1 MTDIF
6 VGCRK
11 LEFWVPGFFPRKK
24 RKKNEMGKTVALT
37 AATKRRMLSALRDNK
52 KEPPAVVRHRPAA
65 SGPPKKKAKRPDSGA
80 SRGRKRKREHSSS
93 SDEDDESNSDSSESS
108 SDSDEEEA
116 PPPVSTNQDVRDSV
130 QIDWPATVLLIGKRF
145 CGKTN
150 AILNMINKDDFDN
163 VWVITTTKHKN
174 NLNDLVIDDGD
185 GDPLDQVLESLSE
198 NFLEDLIDHQKE
210 TDAKTLLIF
219 DDFIGIKGIKL
230 RHSPNMK
237 LLASSGRNFNVSI
250 VFSSQ
255 DAVEISKTF
264 RRNPEYVMIGDN
276 DEDAVDLMAK
286 TMASVTIPK
295 VTMRERIANTCRKDY
310 HFLFIDR
317 RKKNSH
323 QVKFPLVKE

>member
-1 MTDIF
+1 MVRD
-6 VGCRK
+6 G
-11 LEFWVPGFFPRKK
+11 LS
-24 RKKNEMGKTVALT
+24 
-37 AATKRRMLSALRDNK
+37 AATKRKMVETLRK
-52 KEPPAVVRHRPAA
+52 KEPEASATVNKHRP
-65 SGPPKKKAKRPDSGA
+65 GKRFKGAQPTANEPDSD
-80 SRGRKRKREHSSS
+80 SDSSS
-93 SDEDDESNSDSSESS
+93 SSS
-108 SDSDEEEA
+108 SKSKDSEKELDAGVHNSIE
-116 PPPVSTNQDVRDSV
+116 
-130 QIDWPATVLLIGKRF
+130 IKWPATVLLIGKRF

-150 AILNMINKDDFDN
+150 AILNIVDKNDFDN

-174 NLNDLVIDDGD
+174 NLNELVIDDGE
-185 GDPLDQVLESLSE
+185 GDPMDQVLESLSE
-198 NFLEDLIDHQKE
+198 AFLYELIEHQKK

-230 RHSPNMK
+230 RHSDNMK

-295 VTMRERIANTCRKDY
+295 ATMREKIAEVCRKDY
-310 HFLFIDR
+310 HFLYIDR
-317 RKKNSH
+317 REKISYP
-323 QVKFPLVKE
+323 VKFPLVKE